1 MRVGAGER
9 WALVALSLF
18 FLVVCPLVLLGAGRV
33 DLSAEQ
39 VEHRKKFGAVYMT
52 LNNPF
57 YEIVDEEI
65 RAVVEAHGDVLLS
78 RDPALSAER
87 QEEIVKDFVKDGVKA
102 IFLNPVDWREAGA
115 MLAAAE
121 AAHIPVIVVDT
132 DVAEDAGVVATR
144 IESDNYAA
152 GASCAAHLLS
162 HASGANIAILTHEGA
177 HSAVRRIQGFRE
189 ALAGQGAYRIV
200 DTAECYGQLERA
212 MPAMEEMLARHPEI
226 DTVMALNDPAA
237 LGALAALAAAGRSDV
252 RVYGVDGTPEA
263 RERIAAGRMT
273 ATAAQSPREIGR
285 RAADAAYQILAGE
298 SVEPH
303 VLLQTRLLSRETLA
317 NDTEMGWQ

>member
-1 MRVGAGER
+1 MHFGVVER
-9 WALVALSLF
+9 WALVALALL
-18 FLVVCPLVLLGAGRV
+18 FLVVCPLVLLAVGRV

-65 RAVVEAHGDVLLS
+65 RAAVEAHGDVLLT
-78 RDPALSAER
+78 RDPALSPAR
-87 QEEIVKDFVKDGVKA
+87 QEEIVKDFVREGVSA
-102 IFLNPVDWREAGA
+102 IFLKPVDWREAGPL
-115 MLAAAE
+115 LAAAE

-132 DVAEDAGVVATR
+132 DVPAEAGAVAAR

-162 HASGANIAILTHEGA
+162 HANGANIAILTHEGA
-177 HSAVRRIQGFRE
+177 HSAVSRIQGFRE
-189 ALAGQGAYRIV
+189 ALAGHDAYRIV
-200 DTAECYGQLERA
+200 AAAECYGQLERA
-212 MPAMEEMLARHPEI
+212 MPAMQELLAEHPEI

-285 RAADAAYQILAGE
+285 RAADAAYRILAGE
-298 SVEPH
+298 SVPPH
-303 VLLQTRLLSRETLA
+303 VLLPTRLLSRETLTQ
-317 NDTEMGWQ
+317 DSEMGWE